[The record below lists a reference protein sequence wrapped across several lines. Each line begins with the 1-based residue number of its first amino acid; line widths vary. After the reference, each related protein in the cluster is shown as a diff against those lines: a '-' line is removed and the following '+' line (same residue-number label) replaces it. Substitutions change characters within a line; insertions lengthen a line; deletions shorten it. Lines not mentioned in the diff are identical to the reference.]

1 MELNFKGLEIEKWN
15 IPTDTA
21 QRLDKKIGFNGLLIM
36 FTSRVMVINMSA
48 MALFVS
54 FADNS
59 KKSVT
64 TWPKYLRGLER
75 SYLVLLQNAMDY

>member
-1 MELNFKGLEIEKWN
+1 
-15 IPTDTA
+15 
-21 QRLDKKIGFNGLLIM
+21 
-36 FTSRVMVINMSA
+36 MVINMSA